1 MSLSDRFSDIAP
13 SESGLP
19 CGIAKILKDMPDK
32 DVKALEAVLA
42 VKTSDSRRISNRQIQ
57 NVLLSEGYDIAYAS
71 IALHRRKQCRCFV
84 GKSTRST
91 HSEEINV

>member
-1 MSLSDRFSDIAP
+1 MSLSDRLSKIAP

-19 CGIAKILKDMPDK
+19 CGVSKILKEMPEK

-42 VKTSDSRRISNRQIQ
+42 VDTSDSRRISNRQIHD
-57 NVLLSEGYDIAYAS
+57 VLLSEGYDIAYAS

-84 GKSTRST
+84 GKSTRPKQ
-91 HSEEINV
+91 SEELNV